1 MIKFL
6 IINGRFVVPMHKFQ
20 EIRQCRLVDQGEGTS
35 IYSEGD
41 INHFVKMELIEVI
54 KQIHGFQRASD
65 ATYWFLKDG
74 DGA

>member
-6 IINGRFVVPMHKFQ
+6 IINGQFAVPMHKIE
-20 EIRQCRLVDQGEGTS
+20 EIRKCRLIDQGEGTR
-35 IYSEGD
+35 INSEGGID
-41 INHFVKMELIEVI
+41 HFVKMELIEVI